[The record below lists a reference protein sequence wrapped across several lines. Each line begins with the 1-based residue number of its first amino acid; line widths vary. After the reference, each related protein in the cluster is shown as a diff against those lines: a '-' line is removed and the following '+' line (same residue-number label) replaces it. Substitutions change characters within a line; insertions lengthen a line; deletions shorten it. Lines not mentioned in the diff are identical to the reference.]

1 MDSPWAIPALCLIAV
16 VHVVFSVAIAAARW
30 RRAGQVRRSGTQVL

>member
-1 MDSPWAIPALCLIAV
+1 MDSPWAIPALCVIAI

-30 RRAGQVRRSGTQVL
+30 QRGGRVRRSGTEVI